1 MLFLLTF
8 GCRSAEPSWDLFTS
22 VEVECEPSGDAAE
35 PTEELPRDPEWA
47 EAMRRA
53 ACAEDPLNCED
64 EPEVAEETA
73 TGPES
78 DPEAEADP
86 ELAEAEGA
94 GEEAEAEEAST
105 EAPTTVPLAIGL
117 PEQPNWGV
125 RLLQT
130 LPTAQPP
137 RAALGLS
144 DGTELVVSPGSMIPE
159 AGIIVVSV
167 GDGVAQ
173 VATVEAAG
181 DHAEIETL
189 TLHAQY

>member
-22 VEVECEPSGDAAE
+22 VEVERAPSEDVAE
-35 PTEELPRDPEWA
+35 PTEEGPRDPEWA

-53 ACAEDPLNCED
+53 ACADDPLNCED
-64 EPEVAEETA
+64 EVVEAEQPEPEAEVEVEPEVAETLE
-73 TGPES
+73 GP
-78 DPEAEADP
+78 
-86 ELAEAEGA
+86 
-94 GEEAEAEEAST
+94 GEEPDVEASPEAST
-105 EAPTTVPLAIGL
+105 LPLAVGL
-117 PEQPNWGV
+117 PDQPNWGV
-125 RLLQT
+125 RLLKT

-159 AGIIVVSV
+159 AGIVVVSV

-173 VATVEAAG
+173 VARVEAAG
-181 DHAEIETL
+181 DHAEIETF